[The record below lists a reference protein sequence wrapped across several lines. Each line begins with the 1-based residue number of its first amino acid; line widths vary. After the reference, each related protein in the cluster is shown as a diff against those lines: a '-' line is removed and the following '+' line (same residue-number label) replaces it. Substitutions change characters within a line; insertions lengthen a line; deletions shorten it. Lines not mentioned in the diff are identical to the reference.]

1 MTTNLSGSLSEFSL
15 AEVLS
20 LLGMGGRTA
29 HMQVTSPD
37 SVGTVHLVDG
47 RISSATADNARAGL
61 LRAVVAA
68 VSVPA
73 DDLAHALQSED
84 PVRALVESGV
94 VDREAAQQ
102 VASEHCTQ
110 AVGEML
116 DWTSGEFAVW
126 VGSQDPADIGVRLDV
141 DALVAA
147 GRERAREW
155 HDLREALPE
164 SDSVLTLVPDVAQ
177 APVVDLEDWAVLAR
191 VDGRRTLT
199 EVLAAMGVSPLA
211 AGSRLVQLMDRG
223 LVAVRVGGGDAERE
237 HMNQMLDAFD
247 AGGPVEA
254 VIELAVQPEPEFAPH
269 VHDLFVTEPEA
280 VEEWQVAAAD
290 SWVASE
296 LEPVVESGS
305 EPAPDPQPV
314 PVEEYA
320 ASSEWAALVAPE
332 FPAGPEPVLTQSFPA
347 AVDPTPYELE
357 PVALSTEPVTFE
369 AQTQAYE
376 SGAGFGFDPVAHE
389 VEPQAYNLE
398 PAGDDVVPVAYES
411 ASAFFEAEPVSFD
424 SAAPTYDL
432 EPEVHEAEPV
442 TFDLE
447 PVAEPV
453 GESFAWSPWAQEMG
467 LGEAPVAADAD
478 PEPFA
483 VSGFADMVEDAGG
496 HGHTDAFPVPQT
508 PVDEVRAAVDPA
520 PVDEVAQFM
529 PQPRDPGDGVVDPS
543 IYAQAVGAHA
553 AAPQDAASQEAADGP
568 VQPAGGQ
575 AESVP
580 DPLAGGLLAHLMSS
594 VRGL

>member
-29 HMQVTSPD
+29 HMQVTSPIA
-37 SVGTVHLVDG
+37 VGTVHLVDG
-47 RISSATADNARAGL
+47 RISSATADSARAGL

-68 VSVPA
+68 LSVPA

-141 DALVAA
+141 DELVAA
-147 GRERAREW
+147 GRERAQEW

-164 SDSVLTLVPDVAQ
+164 SDSVLTLVPEVAQ

-199 EVLAAMGVSPLA
+199 EVLAAIGVSPLA

-237 HMNQMLDAFD
+237 HMSQMLDAFD
-247 AGGPVEA
+247 AGGPAEA
-254 VIELAVQPEPEFAPH
+254 VIEVAVQPEPEFAPD

-280 VEEWQVAAAD
+280 VEEWQVAAAE

-296 LEPVVESGS
+296 LEPIVDSSS
-305 EPAPDPQPV
+305 EPAADSQAGQ
-314 PVEEYA
+314 VEEYA

-332 FPAGPEPVLTQSFPA
+332 FPAGPEPVLTQSFPV

-357 PVALSTEPVTFE
+357 PVAFATEPVTFE
-369 AQTQAYE
+369 
-376 SGAGFGFDPVAHE
+376 
-389 VEPQAYNLE
+389 VEP
-398 PAGDDVVPVAYES
+398 VT
-411 ASAFFEAEPVSFD
+411 FEAESPAYEAVEADFGFEPVTHELEPVTVEAQPVSFEVDRVSFD
-424 SAAPTYDL
+424 SSAPTYDL
-432 EPEVHEAEPV
+432 EPVVQEAEPV
-442 TFDLE
+442 TFDLVEPIAE
-447 PVAEPV
+447 PVAE
-453 GESFAWSPWAQEMG
+453 SFSWSPWAQEMG
-467 LGEAPVAADAD
+467 LGEAAVVTDAI
-478 PEPFA
+478 PESYA
-483 VSGFADMVEDAGG
+483 GGSFADMVEDAGG
-496 HGHTDAFPVPQT
+496 HGHTAAFPVPQA
-508 PVDEVRAAVDPA
+508 PVDEVPAAGYA

-543 IYAQAVGAHA
+543 TYAEAVGAHA
-553 AAPQDAASQEAADGP
+553 AAPQDVASQEAADGAFQAP
-568 VQPAGGQ
+568 GGQ

>member
-29 HMQVTSPD
+29 HMQVTSAD
-37 SVGTVHLVDG
+37 CVGTVHLVEG
-47 RISSATADNARAGL
+47 RVSSATADSARAGL

-73 DDLAHALQSED
+73 DDLAHALQSHD

-94 VDREAAQQ
+94 VDREAVQG
-102 VASEHCTQ
+102 VASEHCTE

-126 VGSQDPADIGVRLDV
+126 VGSHDPADIGVRLDV
-141 DALVAA
+141 DDLVAA
-147 GRERAREW
+147 ARERAQEW
-155 HDLREALPE
+155 HDLRAVLPE
-164 SDSVLTLVPDVAQ
+164 SDSVLALVPDVAQ
-177 APVVDLEDWAVLAR
+177 APVVDLDDWAVLAR

-199 EVLAAMGVSPLA
+199 EVLAAMGASPLA
-211 AGSRLVQLMDRG
+211 AGNRLVQLLDRG

-237 HMNQMLDAFD
+237 HMSRMLDAFD
-247 AGGPVEA
+247 AGGSVEA
-254 VIELAVQPEPEFAPH
+254 VIELAAQPEPEFAPD

-280 VEEWQVAAAD
+280 VEEWQVAAVD
-290 SWVASE
+290 SWAVAEVEPFVGSSSE
-296 LEPVVESGS
+296 S
-305 EPAPDPQPV
+305 APDPEQV
-314 PVEEYA
+314 PAEEYA
-320 ASSEWAALVAPE
+320 VPSEWAALVAPE

-347 AVDPTPYELE
+347 AVEPPPHELE
-357 PVALSTEPVTFE
+357 PVAFAAEPVTFE
-369 AQTQAYE
+369 GQLYE
-376 SGAGFGFDPVAHE
+376 TVDFAHG
-389 VEPQAYNLE
+389 LE
-398 PAGDDVVPVAYES
+398 PAADQADPQEYTLDPAGDAVAPIVYESESAYFEAVPVQYES
-411 ASAFFEAEPVSFD
+411 QATTYGVDDEAPD
-424 SAAPTYDL
+424 G
-432 EPEVHEAEPV
+432 EPV

-447 PVAEPV
+447 PVVEPV

-467 LGEAPVAADAD
+467 LGEAPVPTQADSESFVA
-478 PEPFA
+478 
-483 VSGFADMVEDAGG
+483 SGLADMVDDAGD
-496 HGHTDAFPVPQT
+496 HGHTEAFPVPQA
-508 PVDEVRAAVDPA
+508 PVDEAHAAVEFA

-529 PQPRDPGDGVVDPS
+529 PLPRDPGDGVVDPS

-553 AAPQDAASQEAADGP
+553 AAPQEMAPQEAADGP
-568 VQPAGGQ
+568 VQAAGGQ

>member
-1 MTTNLSGSLSEFSL
+1 MEQVAVLSVELTCVDAPEDPPGHPRRADTMTTNLSGSLSEFSL

-29 HMQVTSPD
+29 RMQVTSPD

-47 RISSATADNARAGL
+47 RISSATADSARAGL
-61 LRAVVAA
+61 LRGVVAA
-68 VSVPA
+68 LSVPA

-102 VASEHCTQ
+102 VASEHCTE

-141 DALVAA
+141 DELVAA
-147 GRERAREW
+147 ARERAQEW
-155 HDLREALPE
+155 HDLRAALPE
-164 SDSVLTLVPDVAQ
+164 SDSVLALVPDVAQ

-199 EVLAAMGVSPLA
+199 EVLAAMGASPLA
-211 AGSRLVQLMDRG
+211 AGNRLVQLMGRG

-237 HMNQMLDAFD
+237 HMSQMLDAFD
-247 AGGPVEA
+247 AGGRSRRSS
-254 VIELAVQPEPEFAPH
+254 
-269 VHDLFVTEPEA
+269 
-280 VEEWQVAAAD
+280 
-290 SWVASE
+290 SWLPS
-296 LEPVVESGS
+296 PSRSSPPTSMTCSSPSRRPSRSGRS
-305 EPAPDPQPV
+305 PLWIHGQSRSWSRSWSPARSQRRIPSRFPA
-314 PVEEYA
+314 EEYA
-320 ASSEWAALVAPE
+320 VSSEWAALVAPE

-347 AVDPTPYELE
+347 AVEPTPYELE
-357 PVALSTEPVTFE
+357 PVAFAAEPVTFE
-369 AQTQAYE
+369 AESRGYE
-376 SGAGFGFDPVAHE
+376 AVEADFGFEPVAHE
-389 VEPQAYNLE
+389 ADAEDFILE
-398 PAGDDVVPVAYES
+398 PVADVAPVAYES
-411 ASAFFEAEPVSFD
+411 ESAFFEAEPVSYE
-424 SAAPTYDL
+424 SQATTYGVDD
-432 EPEVHEAEPV
+432 EAQEGEPV

-467 LGEAPVAADAD
+467 LGEAPVAADAE
-478 PEPFA
+478 PESFA
-483 VSGFADMVEDAGG
+483 GSGFADMVEDAGG
-496 HGHTDAFPVPQT
+496 HGHTDAFPVPQA
-508 PVDEVRAAVDPA
+508 PVACRRGRTSPFRGA

-543 IYAQAVGAHA
+543 TYAQAVGAHA
-553 AAPQDAASQEAADGP
+553 ARPGERSAP
-568 VQPAGGQ
+568 GG
-575 AESVP
+575 
-580 DPLAGGLLAHLMSS
+580 G
-594 VRGL
+594 

>member
-29 HMQVTSPD
+29 HMQVTSAD
-37 SVGTVHLVDG
+37 CVGTVHLVDG
-47 RISSATADNARAGL
+47 RVSSATADSARAGL

-73 DDLAHALQSED
+73 DDLAHALQSDD

-102 VASEHCTQ
+102 VASEHCTE

-126 VGSQDPADIGVRLDV
+126 VGSHDPADIGVRLDV
-141 DALVAA
+141 DDLVAA
-147 GRERAREW
+147 ARERAQEW
-155 HDLREALPE
+155 HDLRAALPE
-164 SDSVLTLVPDVAQ
+164 SDSVLALVPDVAQ
-177 APVVDLEDWAVLAR
+177 APVVDLDDWAVLAR

-199 EVLAAMGVSPLA
+199 EVLAAMGASPLA
-211 AGSRLVQLMDRG
+211 AGNRLVQLLDRG

-237 HMNQMLDAFD
+237 QMSQMLDAFD
-247 AGGPVEA
+247 AGGSVEA
-254 VIELAVQPEPEFAPH
+254 VIELAAQPEPEFAPD

-280 VEEWQVAAAD
+280 VEEWQVAAVD
-290 SWVASE
+290 SWAVAEVEPFVGSSSE
-296 LEPVVESGS
+296 S
-305 EPAPDPQPV
+305 APDPEQV
-314 PVEEYA
+314 PAEEYA
-320 ASSEWAALVAPE
+320 VSSEWAALVAPE
-332 FPAGPEPVLTQSFPA
+332 FPAGPEPVLSQSFPA
-347 AVDPTPYELE
+347 AVEPTPYELGA
-357 PVALSTEPVTFE
+357 VGFAAEPVTFE
-369 AQTQAYE
+369 SQSYEAVDSAHGFEPVAYE
-376 SGAGFGFDPVAHE
+376 SD
-389 VEPQAYNLE
+389 PQAYDLD
-398 PAGDDVVPVAYES
+398 PTGDDVGPVDYES
-411 ASAFFEAEPVSFD
+411 ASAFVETEPISFESH
-424 SAAPTYDL
+424 APTY
-432 EPEVHEAEPV
+432 EVEDEAPGGEPV

-467 LGEAPVAADAD
+467 LGEAPVVTDAD
-478 PEPFA
+478 PESFA
-483 VSGFADMVEDAGG
+483 GSGFADMVEDAGG
-496 HGHTDAFPVPQT
+496 HGHTDAFPVPQA
-508 PVDEVRAAVDPA
+508 PVGVVEDVDAAVAYA
-520 PVDEVAQFM
+520 PVDDVAQFM

-543 IYAQAVGAHA
+543 TYAQAVGAHA
-553 AAPQDAASQEAADGP
+553 AAPQDVAPEETVDVP
-568 VQPAGGQ
+568 VQTPGGS
-575 AESVP
+575 AA

>member
-29 HMQVTSPD
+29 HMQVTSAD

-47 RISSATADNARAGL
+47 RVSSATADSARAGL

-73 DDLAHALQSED
+73 DDLAHALQSDD

-102 VASEHCTQ
+102 VASEHCTE

-126 VGSQDPADIGVRLDV
+126 VGSHDPADIGVRLDV
-141 DALVAA
+141 DDLVAA
-147 GRERAREW
+147 ARERAQEW
-155 HDLREALPE
+155 HDLRAALPE
-164 SDSVLTLVPDVAQ
+164 SDSVLALVPDVAQ
-177 APVVDLEDWAVLAR
+177 APVVDLDDWAVLAR

-199 EVLAAMGVSPLA
+199 EVLAAMGASPLA
-211 AGSRLVQLMDRG
+211 AGNRLVQLLDRG

-237 HMNQMLDAFD
+237 QMSQMLDAFD
-247 AGGPVEA
+247 AGGSVEA
-254 VIELAVQPEPEFAPH
+254 VIELAAQPESEFVPD

-280 VEEWQVAAAD
+280 VEEWQVAAVD
-290 SWVASE
+290 SWAVAEVEPFVASSS
-296 LEPVVESGS
+296 ES
-305 EPAPDPQPV
+305 APDPEQV
-314 PVEEYA
+314 PAEEYA
-320 ASSEWAALVAPE
+320 VSSEWAALVAPE
-332 FPAGPEPVLTQSFPA
+332 FPAGPEPVLSQSFPA
-347 AVDPTPYELE
+347 AVEPTPYELGA
-357 PVALSTEPVTFE
+357 VGFAAEPVTFE
-369 AQTQAYE
+369 AETHAYE
-376 SGAGFGFDPVAHE
+376 AVEADFRFEPVAHE
-389 VEPQAYNLE
+389 ADPEDVVLE
-398 PAGDDVVPVAYES
+398 PVADVAPVAFESGSASFDADPVSYES
-411 ASAFFEAEPVSFD
+411 LAATKGVDEEAQER
-424 SAAPTYDL
+424 
-432 EPEVHEAEPV
+432 EPV

-467 LGEAPVAADAD
+467 LGEAPVVADVQTESFD
-478 PEPFA
+478 G
-483 VSGFADMVEDAGG
+483 SGFADMVEDAGG
-496 HGHTDAFPVPQT
+496 HGHTDAFPVPQA
-508 PVDEVRAAVDPA
+508 PVGVVGRSTSPLPGA

-543 IYAQAVGAHA
+543 TYAHGQL
-553 AAPQDAASQEAADGP
+553 APTRHPAERSAPGDG
-568 VQPAGGQ
+568 
-575 AESVP
+575 
-580 DPLAGGLLAHLMSS
+580 
-594 VRGL
+594 